1 MRRRMSRRAPVV
13 ALALTAP
20 LILSSAGHG
29 SDPASAEAQGAEAAV
44 CGVAP
49 AAERRELEQLFD
61 RLAAHDAL
69 GTPNVVVLN
78 AQGYGY
84 GRRADLQLERIQ
96 LEALQLEAELRRAR
110 GGSDG

>member
-1 MRRRMSRRAPVV
+1 MRRRLSRRAPVV

-20 LILSSAGHG
+20 LILSSPGHG
-29 SDPASAEAQGAEAAV
+29 SDPAASAEAQGAEAAV

-110 GGSDG
+110 